1 MADKFHFS
9 LVSPERELMSRE
21 VDNVEVPAGEGM
33 MGILAGHAPMMTVL
47 APGKVIVRDGD
58 KTDELFVRGGF
69 AEVNSR
75 GLTILAEDA
84 HPVSEL
90 DMEIIE
96 RGINFAKLELDK
108 SVNDPERA
116 ERARLDLQRMQDA
129 RILV

>member
-1 MADKFHFS
+1 MADKLHFS
-9 LVSPERELMSRE
+9 LVSPEKELMSRD
-21 VDNVEVPAGEGM
+21 VDSVEVPAGEGM
-33 MGILAGHAPMMTVL
+33 MGILAGYAPMMTVL

-58 KTDELFVRGGF
+58 KAEELFVRGGF

-96 RGINFAKLELDK
+96 RGINLAKLELDK

-116 ERARLDLQRMQDA
+116 ERARLDLQRMEDA
-129 RILV
+129 RVLV

>member
-1 MADKFHFS
+1 MADKLHFS
-9 LVSPERELMSRE
+9 LVSPEKELMSRD
-21 VDNVEVPAGEGM
+21 VDSVEVPAGEGM

-58 KTDELFVRGGF
+58 KAEELFVRGGF

-96 RGINFAKLELDK
+96 RGINLAKLELDK

-116 ERARLDLQRMQDA
+116 ERARLDLQRMEDA
-129 RILV
+129 RVLV